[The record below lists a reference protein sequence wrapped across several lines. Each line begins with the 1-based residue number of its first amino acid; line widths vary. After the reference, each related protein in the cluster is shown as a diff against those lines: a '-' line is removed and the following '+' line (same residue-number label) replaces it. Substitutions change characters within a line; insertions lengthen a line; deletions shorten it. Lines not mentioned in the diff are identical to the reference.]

1 MTQQQRDRITASAI
15 TITVMTLLVIALT
28 CLYYRVTIPPMEER
42 RWPPVDSSEIVF
54 GGEFVKLGDMP
65 VPVQETDNRPVP
77 DNAADAALE
86 GSDLTDA
93 GEAVAETPPLVSTA
107 NESPMKVKEKPKPEK
122 TGPTKEELAEQA
134 RIKREKEEAEKQA
147 RIKNKMRTGFNNTK
161 KAGKGESGSPN
172 GNSNTGALSGMA
184 GHSLKGRTAEAWGRP
199 NSTLSGTIRIRV
211 TVNRKGQ
218 VIGLPSYI
226 WGEGPAAANA
236 AVRQNCIK
244 ASQQSKFSVDL
255 EAPAT
260 QTGVITWKFE

>member
-93 GEAVAETPPLVSTA
+93 GEAVAETPPLVNTA

-184 GHSLKGRTAEAWGRP
+184 GHNLKGRTAEAWGRP
-199 NSTLSGTIRIRV
+199 NSTKSGTVMVKVKVDREGRV
-211 TVNRKGQ
+211 VEAICTG
-218 VIGLPSYI
+218 GTP
-226 WGEGPAAANA
+226 PAAGDMN
-236 AVRQNCIK
+236 VRNSCIE
-244 ASQQSKFSVDL
+244 ASKRSKFSRDL
-255 EAPAT
+255 NAKT
-260 QTGVITWKFE
+260 FQTGTITWKFE

>member
-93 GEAVAETPPLVSTA
+93 GEAVAETPPLVNTA

-184 GHSLKGRTAEAWGRP
+184 GHNLKGRTAEAWGRP
-199 NSTLSGTIRIRV
+199 NSTKSGTVIVKVKVDREGRV
-211 TVNRKGQ
+211 VEAICTG
-218 VIGLPSYI
+218 GTP
-226 WGEGPAAANA
+226 PAAGDMN
-236 AVRQNCIK
+236 VRNSCIE
-244 ASQQSKFSVDL
+244 ASKRSKFSRDL
-255 EAPAT
+255 NAKT
-260 QTGVITWKFE
+260 FQTGTITWKFE

>member
-161 KAGKGESGSPN
+161 
-172 GNSNTGALSGMA
+172 
-184 GHSLKGRTAEAWGRP
+184 
-199 NSTLSGTIRIRV
+199 
-211 TVNRKGQ
+211 
-218 VIGLPSYI
+218 
-226 WGEGPAAANA
+226 
-236 AVRQNCIK
+236 RQAK
-244 ASQQSKFSVDL
+244 ASQAHPTAIPIPEPLAAWPDTTSKD
-255 EAPAT
+255 APPKHGDAPT
-260 QTGVITWKFE
+260 AHCRAQYA